1 MKQTLFYGKTDPG
14 LVREKNEDIFL
25 IDEKIK
31 FCLVADGIG
40 GSRAGEIASRMFADT
55 VADCFKDMKDIRES
69 NAPGF
74 IKKVFSTANKK
85 ILDHSMEN
93 PDCSGMGCT
102 AELILFFNNSYLLG
116 HIGDSKTFRMRDG
129 KLKQLT
135 TDHSL
140 VQEQIR
146 QGLITENEAE
156 RHAFK
161 NLLIRAVG
169 IEKNP
174 SLDILKGETLDRDRF
189 LLCSDGLTDMIAF
202 SDIEDTLN
210 ATSDN
215 RAAVDKLIDNAK
227 KNGGRDNITV
237 VIVQIDE

>member
-1 MKQTLFYGKTDPG
+1 MKQTLFFGKTDPG

-25 IDEKIK
+25 IDEKKK

-55 VADCFKDMKDIRES
+55 VSDCFKDMENIREN

-93 PDCSGMGCT
+93 PECSGMGCT

-116 HIGDSKTFRMRDG
+116 HIGDSKTFRMRNG

-135 TDHSL
+135 SDHSL

-146 QGLITENEAE
+146 QA
-156 RHAFK
+156 
-161 NLLIRAVG
+161 
-169 IEKNP
+169 
-174 SLDILKGETLDRDRF
+174 
-189 LLCSDGLTDMIAF
+189 
-202 SDIEDTLN
+202 
-210 ATSDN
+210 
-215 RAAVDKLIDNAK
+215 
-227 KNGGRDNITV
+227 
-237 VIVQIDE
+237 